1 MHLGHTVNRLFI
13 GAKIGVWYLEYFLFR
28 PVATPALPKIIE
40 IQVMSYLLVFL
51 CVLESLTKSFATCM
65 RFKAIFVHIDYH
77 EVVQSLMSHC
87 ASR

>member
-51 CVLESLTKSFATCM
+51 CSSVLNKIICNM
-65 RFKAIFVHIDYH
+65 YKI
-77 EVVQSLMSHC
+77 
-87 ASR
+87 